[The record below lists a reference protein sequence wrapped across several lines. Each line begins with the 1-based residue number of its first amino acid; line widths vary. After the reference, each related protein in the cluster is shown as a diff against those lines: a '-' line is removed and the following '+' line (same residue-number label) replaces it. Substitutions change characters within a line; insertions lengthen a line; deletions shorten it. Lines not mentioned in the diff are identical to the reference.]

1 MTLDLHPAALVALG
15 FGLCLLSVLLL
26 LVSFIW
32 ISIGGHVA
40 RVLTEAGK
48 RAVSARLGDPL
59 ISNALAAEEAAR
71 QLARS
76 LAEPLQKRPTPDDR
90 GEHVSDT

>member
-1 MTLDLHPAALVALG
+1 MTLSLHPSALVALG
-15 FGLCLLSVLLL
+15 FGLCPLSVLLL
-26 LVSFIW
+26 LVSFVW
-32 ISIGGHVA
+32 ISIGAHIA

-48 RAVSARLGDPL
+48 RAVSERLGDPL

-76 LAEPLQKRPTPDDR
+76 RAEALRERPTPDDR
-90 GEHVSDT
+90 SEHVSDA